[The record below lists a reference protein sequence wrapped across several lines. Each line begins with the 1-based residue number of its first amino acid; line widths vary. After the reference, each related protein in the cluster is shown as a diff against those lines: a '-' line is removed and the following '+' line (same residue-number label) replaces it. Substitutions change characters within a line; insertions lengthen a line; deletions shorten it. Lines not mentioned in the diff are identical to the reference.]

1 MDFSMSIAAV
11 GLNMKQTQLMYQ
23 VGLQMLDKS
32 MELEEQTGMNMIEQM
47 LPPAANLLDTYA

>member
-32 MELEEQTGMNMIEQM
+32 MELEEQTGMNMIAQM
-47 LPPAANLLDTYA
+47 LPPVNNLLDTYA